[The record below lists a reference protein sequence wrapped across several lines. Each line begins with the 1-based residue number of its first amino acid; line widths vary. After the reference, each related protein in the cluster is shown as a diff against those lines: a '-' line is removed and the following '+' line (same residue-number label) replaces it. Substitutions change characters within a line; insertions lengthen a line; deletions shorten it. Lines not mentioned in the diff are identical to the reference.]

1 MADASLEQPDPVVA
15 ESSELHRVLGPVH
28 LTMIGIGAIIGAGI
42 FVITGQVAGSYAG
55 PAVLLSFVVAG
66 LGCLFAGLCYA
77 EFASMIPVSGS
88 AYTYAYATMGRFM
101 AWFIGWN
108 LVLEYLVSSST
119 VAVGWSGYFTQL
131 MQILHINFPDSLANA
146 PLCVIG
152 DPPPC
157 PHIVASGT
165 GIMAFIHQFGF
176 TGAILNLPAVLLIL
190 LLTAV
195 LIVGVRE
202 SANTNAIMVGVKVVV
217 VLLVIA
223 FGASHIDWHNFKPFI
238 PKNTGTFGRFGWSG
252 IMTGSAIIFFAYIG
266 FDSVSV
272 AAQETKNPQ
281 RDLPIGIL
289 LSLFICTILYMLIS
303 IVLLGMAYYP
313 TMANSPNPVSFAVG
327 KIASLKWLVPIIDVG
342 ASVGLA
348 STIFVGLYGQSRIF
362 YAMSRDGFLWKFFAA
377 VHPRFKTPHRGT
389 IITGIVA
396 AILAAVF
403 PINLLGQLVSIGT
416 LLAFVVVCVGIMI
429 LRVQAPKAKRPFR
442 TPYVWIVAPLGIAFC
457 GAMMAS
463 LPNDTWLRLVF
474 WTAIGLVIYF
484 VYGVW
489 HAKPSKWKVLNEP

>member
-1 MADASLEQPDPVVA
+1 MTDVSLEQPDPVVA
-15 ESSELHRVLGPVH
+15 EQHELKRTLGPVH
-28 LTMIGIGAIIGAGI
+28 LTMLGIGAIIGAGI
-42 FVITGQVAGSYAG
+42 FVITGQVAADYAG
-55 PAVLLSFVVAG
+55 PAVLISFVIAA

-119 VAVGWSGYFTQL
+119 IAVGWSGYFTEL
-131 MQILHINFPDSLANA
+131 MSIFHINVPASLTNA

-157 PHIVASGT
+157 PHIVDNAT
-165 GIMAFIHQFGF
+165 GLMGFIHQFGF
-176 TGAILNLPAVLLIL
+176 TGAYINLPAVLLTL

-202 SANTNAIMVGVKVVV
+202 SANTNAIMVAIKVVV
-217 VLLVIA
+217 VLLVIF
-223 FGASHIDWHNFKPFI
+223 FGLGHIDWNNFKPFI
-238 PKNTGTFGRFGWSG
+238 PPETGGRFGWPG

-289 LSLFICTILYMLIS
+289 LSLFICTALYIAIS

-313 TMANSPNPVSFAVG
+313 TMSNIPNPVSFAVG
-327 KIASLKWLVPIIDVG
+327 KIASLHWLVPIIDVG
-342 ASVGLA
+342 ASIGLA

-362 YAMSRDGFLWKFFAA
+362 YAMSRDGFLPKMFAA
-377 VHPRFKTPHRGT
+377 VHPRFHTPHRGT

-396 AILAAVF
+396 AAIAAVF

-416 LLAFVVVCVGIMI
+416 LLAFVIVCAGILI
-429 LRVQAPKAKRPFR
+429 LRVQAPNAKRPFR
-442 TPYVWIVAPLGIAFC
+442 TPYVWVVAPLGIAIC
-457 GAMMAS
+457 GYMMKS
-463 LPNDTWLRLVF
+463 LPLDTWWRLAF
-474 WTAIGLVIYF
+474 WTIIGLVIYF
-484 VYGVW
+484 VYGIR
-489 HAKPSKWKVLNEP
+489 HALPSKWKVDKNG